1 MERFLN
7 LDDEAAYAA
16 AVSPETGVLTADAV
30 DAVGKLL
37 AMTRPI
43 SGASSAPEAL
53 AAGRIGS
60 MPDRFYGAYN
70 NYSQRKVL
78 EEEAPKVL
86 EYCRADNIDVAV
98 TVPV

>member
-1 MERFLN
+1 MH
-7 LDDEAAYAA
+7 
-16 AVSPETGVLTADAV
+16 
-30 DAVGKLL
+30 
-37 AMTRPI
+37 
-43 SGASSAPEAL
+43 EAL